1 MSIEILKVPALQT
14 GDILGVFAP
23 ASPVRL
29 EYVRKGQ
36 EYLALSGFR
45 SRESRSLLNRTYH
58 VAGDTQTRLA
68 DFEELLL
75 DPAVKGLIAAR
86 GGYGTLPLLP
96 FLDFA
101 LIAQQPKIILGFSD
115 LTALQLGLW
124 QRLKLVTFSGPML
137 AVEMARPGMINS
149 ALLWGLL
156 TGANEAEIK
165 LLLSAYLAS
174 EKLEY
179 LRPETFSGRLLGG
192 TLTLLA
198 SLAGTPYMPD
208 FAGKIIII
216 EDRGEPLYRIDRAL
230 TQLRLAGVFKAPA
243 AVVCG
248 DFALPNKVEEPLL
261 SGFFKDFFA
270 SDEFPV
276 LTNFSYGH
284 CPQSFIF
291 PQGGLM
297 EFNCRAKTI
306 TLLESVVITN
316 GG

>member
-1 MSIEILKVPALQT
+1 MTIEILKAKALQF
-14 GDILGVFAP
+14 GDQLGVFAP

-36 EYLALSGFR
+36 DYLTLTGFQN
-45 SRESRSLLNRTYH
+45 REGNSLFSRSYH
-58 VAGDTQTRLA
+58 VAGEPRSRLA
-68 DFEELLL
+68 DFENLLV
-75 DPAVKGLIAAR
+75 DPEIKGLIAAR
-86 GGYGTLPLLP
+86 GGYGTLQLLPLL
-96 FLDFA
+96 DFD
-101 LIAQQPKIILGFSD
+101 LIGRYPKIILGFSD
-115 LTALQLGLW
+115 LTALQLALW

-137 AVEMARPGMINS
+137 AVEMARPEMVNS

-156 TGANEAEIK
+156 TGVKEAEIK
-165 LLLSAYLAS
+165 PLLSAYLAS

-179 LRPETFSGRLLGG
+179 LRSKTFSGRLLGG
-192 TLTLLA
+192 TLTMMA
-198 SLAGTPYMPD
+198 SLAGTMYMPD
-208 FAGKIIII
+208 FSGEIIII

-248 DFALPNKVEEPLL
+248 DFSLPNKAEEPLL
-261 SGFFKDFFA
+261 SGFLKEFFA
-270 SDEFPV
+270 ADEFPV
-276 LTNFSYGH
+276 LINFTYGH

-297 EFNCRAKTI
+297 EFDCQRGVI
-306 TLLESVVITN
+306 TMLESGVIKN

>member
-1 MSIEILKVPALQT
+1 MTIDILKAPALQL
-14 GDILGVFAP
+14 GDQLGLFAP

-36 EYLALSGFR
+36 EYLAFSGFQ
-45 SRESRSLLNRTYH
+45 SREGSSLLSRSYH
-58 VAGDTQTRLA
+58 VAGDPRTRLA

-75 DPAVKGLIAAR
+75 DPGVKGLVAAR

-96 FLDFA
+96 LLDFA
-101 LIAQQPKIILGFSD
+101 LIAQHPKIILGFSD

-137 AVEMARPGMINS
+137 AVEMARPGMVNS
-149 ALLWGLL
+149 ALLWALL
-156 TGANEAEIK
+156 TGAKEAEIK
-165 LLLSAYLAS
+165 PLLSAYLAS
-174 EKLEY
+174 EKLEC
-179 LRPETFSGRLLGG
+179 LRTQTFSGRLLGG

-198 SLAGTPYMPD
+198 SLAGTSYLPD

-261 SGFFKDFFA
+261 PGFLKEFFA

-276 LTNFSYGH
+276 LINFSYGH

-291 PQGGLM
+291 PQGVLM

-306 TLLESVVITN
+306 TLLESAVIKN

>member
-14 GDILGVFAP
+14 GDLLGVFAP

-36 EYLALSGFR
+36 EYLALSGFQ

-156 TGANEAEIK
+156 TGANAAEIK
-165 LLLSAYLAS
+165 LLLSTYLAS

-208 FAGKIIII
+208 FTGKIIII

-248 DFALPNKVEEPLL
+248 DFALPNKDEEPLL

-306 TLLESVVITN
+306 TLLESVVIKN